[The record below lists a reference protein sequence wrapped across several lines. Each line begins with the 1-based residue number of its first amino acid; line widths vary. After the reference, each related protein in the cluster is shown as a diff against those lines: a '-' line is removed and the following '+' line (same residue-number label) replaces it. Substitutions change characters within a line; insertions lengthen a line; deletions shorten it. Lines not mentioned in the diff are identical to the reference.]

1 MSEARKVTIGADPE
15 IPVCLMETGL
25 VHEWVPATGLFG
37 GDKGKPVPQGEA
49 GGWLEDGAMLE
60 LNPTPSDNPFTLADN
75 ITTLVTA
82 ATKHVA
88 KHKHLDPS
96 SKKELPLSLYPG
108 GVTIQLRAE
117 VLDKYPQLKV
127 FGCAQ
132 DFSAYTP
139 GVPRTGTMDR
149 AAEDLGASVRFAG
162 GHLHLGIENWPEE
175 LPKFIAVKFIDL
187 FFLYPY
193 LRNFSRHNDR
203 DAYYGKP
210 GLYRETSYGIE
221 YRTPCPSWMRG
232 NGGMV
237 DTRVLMRFFEI
248 GMLFARFEEY
258 KPYLIELY
266 NKVPWH
272 VLYEAM
278 EHRNFDG
285 MHECLTAVDLIHGEA
300 QAIAVG
306 DRYIN
311 LRSFSERGKPGIFP
325 RELFPQVKQFHQTD
339 SPKKAAKNLYAS
351 ASTLSTT
358 ATEFSFGAAAAEVER
373 WRVAQNQAAGA
384 EVDPELL
391 RIMREEAM
399 NRAVRGLAAEAR
411 VQQGRWEAELV
422 ARQVPGI
429 VIDDAPE
436 GNNGG

>member
-15 IPVCLMETGL
+15 IPVCLMEGGL

-60 LNPTPSDNPFTLADN
+60 LNPTPSDNPFTLAEN
-75 ITTLVTA
+75 VVNLINLA
-82 ATKHVA
+82 SKHVA
-88 KHKHLDPS
+88 KQSLVSPS
-96 SKKELPLSLYPG
+96 TKKELPLSLYPG
-108 GVTIQLRAE
+108 GVTIHLREEA
-117 VLDKYPQLKV
+117 LDAHPQLKV

-139 GVPRTGTMDR
+139 GVPRVGTMHSAMD
-149 AAEDLGASVRFAG
+149 ALGANVRFAG
-162 GHLHLGIENWPEE
+162 GHLHLGLSDWPEE
-175 LPKFIAVKFIDL
+175 LPKFIAVKFFDL

-193 LRNFSRHNDR
+193 LRTYSRANDR
-203 DAYYGKP
+203 DEFYGKP

-221 YRTPCPSWMRG
+221 YRTPCPSWLRG
-232 NGGMV
+232 SGGAV
-237 DTRVLMRFFEI
+237 DSRVLMRFFEV

-258 KPYLIELY
+258 KSYLIELY

-285 MHECLTAVDLIHGEA
+285 MHECLTAADVIHGDS
-300 QAIAVG
+300 QSVTVG
-306 DRYIN
+306 DRFIS
-311 LRSFSERGKPGIFP
+311 LRGFPERGKPGIFSKDM
-325 RELFPQVKQFHQTD
+325 FPQVKQFHQTD

-351 ASTLSTT
+351 ASTLST
-358 ATEFSFGAAAAEVER
+358 AFSTNNYAE
-373 WRVAQNQAAGA
+373 QAAQPI
-384 EVDPELL
+384 DPELL

-399 NRAVRGLAAEAR
+399 NRAVRAQQEALAAEAR